1 MLYGMCALC
10 NVFKIRPRP
19 LQDNGFENESQ
30 YEFSFK
36 KVNGDHENDH
46 SELMGC
52 TLGHS
57 QTPQKQ
63 SVDRE
68 Q

>member
-1 MLYGMCALC
+1 MLYGMFALC
-10 NVFKIRPRP
+10 NVFKIGPAPCRTMGLRM
-19 LQDNGFENESQ
+19 NRNMVF
-30 YEFSFK
+30 FFK

-46 SELMGC
+46 SDLMGC
-52 TLGHS
+52 KLGHS

-63 SVDRE
+63 SVDKE